1 MRPEWLV
8 SVVQVLVIKVDVRV
22 LTFVT
27 MTPQCGG
34 GFKIKYQ
41 FHSQ

>member
-1 MRPEWLV
+1 MRSEWLM
-8 SVVQVLVIKVDVRV
+8 SVVQVLGIKVDVRV
-22 LTFVT
+22 LIFVT
-27 MTPQCGG
+27 MTPQCG